1 MNAEHYK
8 PVVQRQV
15 SFDYEGKTTH
25 LHLEMMSLNFKC
37 LIFKSYFTQ
46 LKMIKVRAAT
56 ALSCLS
62 CVCKLKMSQLIALP
76 VNFKIANNLLSSIY
90 IVRNYA

>member
-15 SFDYEGKTTH
+15 SFDYKGKTTH

-37 LIFKSYFTQ
+37 LIFKSNFTQ
-46 LKMIKVRAAT
+46 LKMIKVRAA
-56 ALSCLS
+56 SLS